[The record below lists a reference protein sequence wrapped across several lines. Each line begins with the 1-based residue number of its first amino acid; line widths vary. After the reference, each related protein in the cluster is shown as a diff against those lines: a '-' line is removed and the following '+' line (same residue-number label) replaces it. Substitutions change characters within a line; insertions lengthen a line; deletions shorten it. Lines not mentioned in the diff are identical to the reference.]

1 MLPDDNLNI
10 KVKNI
15 CLNIFMFMKIIV
27 NCNSKHDD
35 KFIFVHKKHLNK

>member
-15 CLNIFMFMKIIV
+15 RMNIIMFIKIIV
-27 NCNSKHDD
+27 NCNSKHDN
-35 KFIFVHKKHLNK
+35 KFIFIQKKTFK